1 MMNLLKLF
9 SLYPWYIIC
18 KIFELGKF
26 GKWTTEFPT
35 SEDPDY
41 NIEPWQSF
49 GHGNHSTC
57 DRNWCPFKC
66 EKGNF

>member
-18 KIFELGKF
+18 KIFKF
-26 GKWTTEFPT
+26 GRFGEWITEYSTP
-35 SEDPDY
+35 EDSDY
-41 NIEPWQSF
+41 NIEPWQYF
-49 GHGNHSTC
+49 EHENHSTC

-66 EKGNF
+66 